1 MSLLYQDA
9 MALVRAHVNPD
20 VFITMTCNP
29 TGPENSNELKT
40 NEVANCR
47 PDLVA
52 RVFGLT
58 LKSRLHKFKPI
69 KRSVL
74 SGQWFTWWNG
84 RSVVYLLLTFCTMSG
99 AFVHE

>member
-9 MALVRAHVNPD
+9 MALVRAHGNPD

-29 TGPENSNELKT
+29 TGPENSRLRKT
-40 NEVANCR
+40 NEVANDR

-58 LKSRLHKFKPI
+58 LKSRLHNFETI

-74 SGQWFTWWNG
+74 SGQCFTWWNG
-84 RSVVYLLLTFCTMSG
+84 RSVVYLLLTFCTVSV